1 MRNSRVREK
10 QIKRSSNIFFNRETP
25 GTMSHK
31 ELVSKMVFKT
41 GTINDI
47 SGKRD

>member
-31 ELVSKMVFKT
+31 EPVSKTVFKT

-47 SGKRD
+47 SRRRD